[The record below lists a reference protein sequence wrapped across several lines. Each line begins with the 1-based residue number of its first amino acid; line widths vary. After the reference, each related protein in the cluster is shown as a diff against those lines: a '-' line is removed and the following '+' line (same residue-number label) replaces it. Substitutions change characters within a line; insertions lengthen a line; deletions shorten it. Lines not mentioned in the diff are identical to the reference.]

1 MLSLCRGI
9 EVIVEAQLGSFK
21 VIMLAWKVYVAQAL
35 SVGYATLQRCTRLVK
50 KVLAGQYLKS
60 AKPICDET
68 FTLYHPLVVTF
79 HNLWLM
85 NS

>member
-35 SVGYATLQRCTRLVK
+35 SVGYAMLQRCTRLDIEV
-50 KVLAGQYLKS
+50 
-60 AKPICDET
+60 
-68 FTLYHPLVVTF
+68 F
-79 HNLWLM
+79 
-85 NS
+85 NSRRFSL